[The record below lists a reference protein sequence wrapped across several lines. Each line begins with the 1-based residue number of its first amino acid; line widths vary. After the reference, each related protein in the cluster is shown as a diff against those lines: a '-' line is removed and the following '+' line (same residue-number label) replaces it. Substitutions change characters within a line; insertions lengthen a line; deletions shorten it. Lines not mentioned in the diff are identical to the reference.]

1 MANRTCGIVYY
12 ANGLTVITKT
22 GERVDIGR
30 TEIMLVRENDQPEPG
45 ASTTKE
51 WIAVIPVDRNDPSAE
66 VTDLQWL
73 KTATETESTAVRFV
87 RVDASPHEMRL
98 TQTRPTT
105 WGDVPGSLDYR
116 SFTIRDIPL
125 TILKSQ
131 DPTLWRLP
139 PLEAQLDAF
148 RFANKTPPA
157 PEDPAVT

>member
-45 ASTTKE
+45 TLTTKE
-51 WIAVIPVDRNDPSAE
+51 WIAVIPVDRNDRSDQL
-66 VTDLQWL
+66 TDLQWL

-105 WGDVPGSLDYR
+105 WGGRTRFVGLPIVHDPGHSAD
-116 SFTIRDIPL
+116 
-125 TILKSQ
+125 
-131 DPTLWRLP
+131 DPEEPRP
-139 PLEAQLDAF
+139 D
-148 RFANKTPPA
+148 PPA
-157 PEDPAVT
+157 ASALSGAARRAPLR